1 MNKRLIYSVL
11 SVLVGVAGF
20 AQTDEPSVMS
30 DLIFDLEEDTTAVT
44 SLQDIIDVQNNV
56 VSRNDYNTHLGEV
69 WQRAGYFNLM
79 YHKESSFE
87 ITVPPSLSG
96 ENDLKGLVFN
106 ADWGVS
112 IQAGKNHK
120 LHKKPIAKMIS
131 FNLDYTPFDLSVNHY
146 SAFPNASY
154 NSADTYIAGSSRY
167 YKRAWKL
174 SKLEAD
180 YSMALGP
187 SITFAPFVPIKKNGL
202 DYFKFNFYY
211 HVGYCASILYII
223 NDSGKDIS
231 TGGDKTISDDFKAD
245 FGHGLYTSYGANISW
260 KSIGIGYEH
269 RSGKL
274 NYMSLSKQVYGDA
287 DYSAAINTNMIYIN
301 FRLK

>member
-79 YHKESSFE
+79 YHKKSLFE

-106 ADWGVS
+106 AKYSFKTWLYTIGRNVAIDYLRHNAKQS
-112 IQAGKNHK
+112 DTSFDDFENYIQ
-120 LHKKPIAKMIS
+120 
-131 FNLDYTPFDLSVNHY
+131 DEFDLE
-146 SAFPNASY
+146 
-154 NSADTYIAGSSRY
+154 
-167 YKRAWKL
+167 K
-174 SKLEAD
+174 
-180 YSMALGP
+180 
-187 SITFAPFVPIKKNGL
+187 
-202 DYFKFNFYY
+202 
-211 HVGYCASILYII
+211 LYII
-223 NDSGKDIS
+223 EERKI
-231 TGGDKTISDDFKAD
+231 AV
-245 FGHGLYTSYGANISW
+245 
-260 KSIGIGYEH
+260 H
-269 RSGKL
+269 RALKKL
-274 NYMSLSKQVYGDA
+274 NAEYRQVLWLLYFDGMTNSDA
-287 DYSAAINTNMIYIN
+287 AVVMKKNTRQMKNLVYRAKSA
-301 FRLK
+301 LKSELDKEGFVYEEL